1 MILQQLYDIFS
12 KDTKEFSNCNE
23 VQKPMKKINVILYQK
38 SSLDETDIMILLDNI
53 ILIA

>member
-1 MILQQLYDIFS
+1 MILQQLCDIFQ
-12 KDTKEFSNCNE
+12 KIQKEFSNCNE
-23 VQKPMKKINVILYQK
+23 VQKPMEKINVILYQK